1 MRKERRA
8 NKSMR
13 TGDTQKRETLG
24 VIPSPKTGHTNNP
37 HGRPPKELC
46 FADIMR
52 GELTKRKRFRRP
64 DGSLMEASELELIA
78 LKIVRQLRNETEV
91 SHKLLSLVLDRV
103 YGRPKESV
111 DLNAT
116 VQAAAGIDPRDVLL
130 QRLSRLLQT
139 TDVRTKSE
147 DDDDQ
152 E

>member
-1 MRKERRA
+1 MSKKSRK
-8 NKSMR
+8 NKDER
-13 TGDTQKRETLG
+13 TGNTRSSERDENGYLT
-24 VIPSPKTGHTNNP
+24 PGHTANP
-37 HGRPPKELC
+37 HGRPPKTLC
-46 FADIMR
+46 FTDTIRDM
-52 GELTKRKRFRRP
+52 LTKRKRFRRP

-78 LKIVRQLRNETEV
+78 LKVVRELRMGTTVDN
-91 SHKLLSLVLDRV
+91 KLLAIVLDRIE
-103 YGRPKESV
+103 GKPKESV
-111 DLNAT
+111 ELNAT